1 MLLLSRHT
9 MLAAARVTAR
19 RLPAAPRALCMGER
33 PKAWD
38 PLTSVHGRPAAG
50 PSDAEDDEGATIDAL
65 PTQSTRGTSSSR
77 WTRPAPR
84 TPQMHSEGAPR
95 ETSAGS
101 AESREQ
107 AMKFQ
112 AYVRQRL
119 AEMELRMPPKP
130 SAREEAELAF
140 LEKEVIEDHMSPK
153 RRALRDPLKDVKIE
167 EITHTN
173 LPLICRFVSEGGSI
187 LSPKLTGVSKDKQK
201 ALAKAIKRARQVT
214 RAYAQAPRFP
224 PRLQPSTRHVFE
236 PSGRDF
242 PPDHAHWTQRFPSQ
256 SSAP

>member
-1 MLLLSRHT
+1 
-9 MLAAARVTAR
+9 
-19 RLPAAPRALCMGER
+19 
-33 PKAWD
+33 
-38 PLTSVHGRPAAG
+38 
-50 PSDAEDDEGATIDAL
+50 
-65 PTQSTRGTSSSR
+65 
-77 WTRPAPR
+77 
-84 TPQMHSEGAPR
+84 
-95 ETSAGS
+95 
-101 AESREQ
+101 
-107 AMKFQ
+107 MKFQ

-224 PRLQPSTRHVFE
+224 PRLQPPTRHARAPAARPHPLLVE
-236 PSGRDF
+236 AAQVSARQLRRHLAARARLGR
-242 PPDHAHWTQRFPSQ
+242 AWLQ
-256 SSAP
+256 APAARRRGLS